1 MIMKTRK
8 FKTGLTLLEMLLV
21 LAIITLLAAMVV
33 GIAARID
40 NQGKEHLTKG
50 TLALLNGA
58 LGQFRD
64 YGYTYKGSFANAGLH
79 FPLDCNGLRLDD
91 AAAFQH
97 TLIDALGASSVT
109 VNPIDPNSSGI
120 QILYFFL
127 TRVLESRKTL
137 DQIEESLIAN
147 DGIIDMD
154 GRPYPLMRIIDPWG
168 TALHYSYYRNDN
180 NNEPQPSTE
189 PEVTDPRAFP
199 VITSAG
205 PDGLFGTDDDIT
217 NR

>member
-64 YGYTYKGSFANAGLH
+64 YGYTYKGSVANAGRH
-79 FPLDCNGLRLDD
+79 FPLECNGLRLDD

-97 TLIDALGASSVT
+97 TLIDALGASSGT

-120 QILYFFL
+120 QILYCFL
-127 TRVLESRKTL
+127 TRGLESRKTR
-137 DQIEESLIAN
+137 DQFEESLIAN